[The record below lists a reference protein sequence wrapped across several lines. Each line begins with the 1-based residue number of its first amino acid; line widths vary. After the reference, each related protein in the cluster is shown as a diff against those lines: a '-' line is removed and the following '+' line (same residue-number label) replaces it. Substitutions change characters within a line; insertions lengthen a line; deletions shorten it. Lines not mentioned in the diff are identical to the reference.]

1 LKRNEKT
8 IKLLSVGAQ
17 LPLVR
22 DLPFDLSDPEST
34 KLMTVKNIMMWVRFT
49 MIIDRQPALDRDILR
64 LDDSMKQDEKENDD
78 LRKNKLR

>member
-1 LKRNEKT
+1 
-8 IKLLSVGAQ
+8 
-17 LPLVR
+17 VR

-49 MIIDRQPALDRDILR
+49 MIIDRQPALDRNIFR